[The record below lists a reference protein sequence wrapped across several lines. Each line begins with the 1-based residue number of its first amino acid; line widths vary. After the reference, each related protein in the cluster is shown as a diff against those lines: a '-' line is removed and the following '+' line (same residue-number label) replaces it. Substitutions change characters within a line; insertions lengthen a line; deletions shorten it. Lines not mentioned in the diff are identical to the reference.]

1 MIFGLFNRK
10 AKVMKIN
17 IEINFGVGSTSK
29 IIIFGHKALLPSVY
43 LTLQSKQYDIKT
55 ETAYK

>member
-55 ETAYK
+55 